1 MIEKIKSGIS
11 EAVDTIDIKLKDS
24 LSFLSDLK
32 EAGWEKVTTLIN
44 DILGLAPLIEK
55 TGYSMRDISL
65 DATIPPGIMI
75 LFTKEKEVDPEI
87 VEKLLEENSD
97 KQLLTMLV
105 GGLQKADSL
114 QKSMNLSHYKF
125 FGLGMKVGLPPVISL
140 KFSREEFIVNN

>member
-1 MIEKIKSGIS
+1 MIEKIISGV
-11 EAVDTIDIKLKDS
+11 VDIVDSKLKDS

-55 TGYSMRDISL
+55 TGYSMRDISV

-75 LFTKEKEVDPEI
+75 LFTKEKEVDPVI
-87 VEKLLEENSD
+87 VEKLLEENSE
-97 KQLLTMLV
+97 KQLLTMIV
-105 GGLQKADSL
+105 NGLQKADSL

-125 FGLGMKVGLPPVISL
+125 LGLGMKVGLPPVISL
-140 KFSREEFIVNN
+140 KFTREEHIINN